1 MIGYLRSVSY
11 VFSTFL
17 FLSFIVKTEAQSSDL
32 SIADSLYR
40 IGSYTKAIN
49 TYAKVAD
56 EYSSLQIARSYSALG
71 NTQKAI
77 VQYEGHLK
85 NYPKNTLAKF
95 ELGKLY
101 DKTKKHEAAIPL
113 FNALTDTSDENPE
126 FFYYLGKSL
135 QALLDYENGNNALK
149 RAINMDSTH
158 LKSIYLLGKYYV
170 GVEEP
175 ANAINII
182 ELGLRTVP
190 DDVALINLKALTKF
204 DIGEYEVA
212 ARQFERLLELGEKK
226 PFIYQKLG
234 YAQASIRQ
242 YEKAKN
248 TYRQLIDMTNYE
260 ADAYKGLGQVFL
272 MEKELDSAEVYFLK
286 SIEAR
291 EYVFDNEYQ
300 SLGRIARLKGKLK
313 SSLEYYQK
321 AWEENTANYLNY
333 WQVCVVADDYYKSPE
348 TKLRYYEKLVNDF
361 ERLAPFLRERAE
373 KRISELKEELH
384 YSKN

>member
-1 MIGYLRSVSY
+1 MY
-11 VFSTFL
+11 VL
-17 FLSFIVKTEAQSSDL
+17 LICIKAEAQSSA
-32 SIADSLYR
+32 SAVADSLYR
-40 IGSYTKAIN
+40 IGSFTKAIN
-49 TYAKVAD
+49 TYAQLGD
-56 EYSSLQIARSYSALG
+56 EYASLQIGRCYVALG

-77 VQYEGHLK
+77 IQYEGHVK

-101 DKTKKHEAAIPL
+101 DKTKNYEHAIRL
-113 FNALTDTSDENPE
+113 FKALTDTSDENPE
-126 FFYYLGKSL
+126 FYYYLGKSL
-135 QALLDYENGNNALK
+135 QANLDYKNGNIALEK
-149 RAINMDSTH
+149 AITIDSAH
-158 LKSIYLLGKYYV
+158 LKSIYLLSRYYV

-175 ANAINII
+175 ANAINSI
-182 ELGLRTVP
+182 ELGLRTAP

-234 YAQASIRQ
+234 YAQANIRQ
-242 YEKAKN
+242 YKKAKN
-248 TYRQLIDMTNYE
+248 TYRQLSDMTNYE
-260 ADAYKGLGQVFL
+260 ADAYKGLGRVFL

-291 EYVFDNEYQ
+291 QYVFDNEYQ

-333 WQVCVVADDYYKSPE
+333 WQVCVVADDYYKNPE